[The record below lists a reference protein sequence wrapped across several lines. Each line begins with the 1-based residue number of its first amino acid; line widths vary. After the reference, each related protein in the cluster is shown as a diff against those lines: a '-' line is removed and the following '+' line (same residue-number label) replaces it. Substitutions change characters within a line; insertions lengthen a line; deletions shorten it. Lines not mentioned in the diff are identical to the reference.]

1 MKTMSKMGMIL
12 GGVGLFSYMY
22 LKKNPE
28 KIQMMKN
35 MGMEVSKKMYNML
48 NEDAQ
53 SSFFVYKVFVA
64 GSEYTCYNLFIMI
77 IGVCV

>member
-1 MKTMSKMGMIL
+1 MKMMSKMGMIL

-48 NEDAQ
+48 NEDA
-53 SSFFVYKVFVA
+53 
-64 GSEYTCYNLFIMI
+64 
-77 IGVCV
+77 